1 MRFNFRFLVAALMTI
16 GSSYAIAQVDV
27 IDRFDGTTLNSRWIT
42 APGLFTK
49 AGGSYRQTNGAL
61 NFTVATGSSSR
72 VENNIHVLN
81 TNTLPTDQSW
91 SLVIGMHNSADY
103 SSFYGSS
110 QLQMGVL
117 DLRTINSDFRGVV
130 FTLARYR
137 DLNGGNPLFG
147 FYGTNLPKWYENGG
161 IWTNANTNASARF
174 EYNALTRTLQGF
186 VTTDGVNPIDNTYN
200 YFSAGPASS
209 IPIPATAKLNL
220 LVIQNVYSVAV
231 PVGKMWV
238 DNYKLSFAPL
248 DGRLYPG
255 LPATLSRRPGQDL
268 FLSVS
273 PRDNGTFTYD
283 WKKNGQT
290 IAPLA
295 FGKHAYF
302 KAGLQSADSG
312 TYSVVVRRNGSLYAS
327 NQTVLTLTNTAPG
340 PFGVDDFSTSSTRWS
355 GLWGFDAHDSYLE
368 VNQGQLDYV
377 LDKAG
382 SENSQAFQIWDT
394 RLPSSQNWEVVV
406 DTFIE
411 QEVSPAGFFALR
423 LGVAAPVSPSG
434 GLEKLNGLEI
444 NFANSRYG
452 GGKKIQN
459 IKTIPTGD
467 GWLELSQPALNQST
481 TAVALRMKWDAV
493 TKVLT
498 SYYDSNGATG
508 GYVWTQSAT
517 NNLSSLPSSQL
528 AAGFYPLV
536 SGIAEPSFLLPA
548 GQAYFKN
555 FQVRT
560 GPVILAQMV
569 PQTAAEGGSVT
580 FTAPGEGTGPISYQ
594 WRKNG
599 VAIDGQ
605 TNSTLTL
612 SGLTATDAGQYS
624 VFISNALGTITSSNT
639 LLTVIVPPGFPTQ
652 ATNGLR
658 VNLGSAFRYQPMIT
672 GSAAVF
678 TSGNL
683 PPGLS
688 VNRTNGLITGTP
700 TTAGYYRSALT
711 ASNFAGTGALRLNFT
726 IPGSSQTLPFTDD
739 FSRTNAN
746 RYMPLGFSG
755 ISAEARA
762 GLTNGVLRFTCISNA
777 RAAELFPR
785 PFGYGEEAV
794 FGWAAN
800 LGLSVNRPWQIEAD
814 ACVPESGLFG
824 LAIYPDSLNSTV
836 EQALPR
842 RLNLYWHRTPTNSRG
857 WLATSGWTVNGAGQ
871 QEEYDSPPMGHLN
884 SGLTSSVVKLRL
896 VMGISGANRLLTAWG
911 TEDLTGR
918 GGWSQIGQTLELS
931 PGGTTKTDHYP
942 LGQDW
947 NLSTNSTFSLALFGQ
962 FGAAGQASW
971 VDNLRVTV
979 AVPPVITSTTN
990 LIGQVGKASFS
1001 YSIRATNSPT
1011 SFAASNLPA
1020 GLGVDSSTG
1029 LITGTPTAAGSKN
1042 VVLYASSP
1050 AGTGSR
1056 TNLAIILPEFT
1067 SAATSSGSVNDTAFS
1082 HRVELSANNFGATL
1096 RFSALNLPTG
1106 TAINATSGVISGK
1119 PTVAGTYP
1127 TTVTITA
1134 LGASASQ
1141 RIDFTFPAALGGQY
1155 SRTLNPKPTNVTGLP
1170 AGLSY
1175 NRTTGVISGTP
1186 LTAGNFT
1193 AVGQLVGGGTI
1204 NISIPVLPSVPVISS
1219 PTNMAAKVGQEFF
1232 YQIVPGGFGREWA
1245 GFDSF
1250 ETTTSTNWTTS
1261 TNQGNAT
1268 LIRPGGATGRLVFRP
1283 GTTSNVTQRSYQYW
1297 NRAVPAHASWLA
1309 FVDAFSVPT
1318 NPSGGLQMGL
1328 AAVQI
1333 EGRTISP
1340 KASPPQIRNVFW
1352 NKIDRSDST
1361 AYQWS
1366 QNLVGG
1372 VPWGDNFAGRT
1383 DVAAYDN
1390 NGLGFA
1396 DSYALYGSGLSIL
1409 NSRAVYRNSSPGSFG
1424 LLPPICLSVNRSW
1437 TATVQVKMS
1446 NNWPIRYAGLILGVM
1461 KAPQPVSPKVA
1472 NLNMNQLLAAITN
1485 RFETQI
1491 GRNNSDGNY
1500 FGYHGYAAGGYN
1512 DDGPNQITSSTV
1524 GLLKLTYNAT
1534 NRTLRSAY
1542 STDISLDSPSFS
1554 VEGETLK
1561 VENLDWNNPGS
1572 LGARWGLNSN
1582 SCFWFFLSGATEGTG
1597 NGNNPDRMAMTFF
1610 TVYPDGEQSP
1620 SVQGID
1626 QGVCAIGYDAGE
1638 KEVTAFRWDG
1648 EAGDLVEMGKTS
1660 TAGWQI
1666 GGNSSFAM
1674 LIGGLGSGSGRVTN
1688 DGSLDNFVLMPWK
1701 ENFIYGVEGT
1711 LPPGLIFD
1719 SDSGSIT
1726 GQPTSPGTY
1735 NIFITVQGD
1744 GGRARQSVRIVV
1756 VN

>member
-1 MRFNFRFLVAALMTI
+1 MII

-27 IDRFDGTTLNSRWIT
+27 IDRFDGPTLNSRWVT
-42 APGLFTK
+42 APGLITK

-61 NFTVATGSSSR
+61 NFTVATGSTSR

-81 TNTLPTDQSW
+81 TNSLPTDRSW
-91 SLVIGMHNSADY
+91 TLVIGMHNSADY
-103 SSFYGSS
+103 STQYGAS
-110 QLQMGVL
+110 QLQIGVG
-117 DLRTINSDFRGVV
+117 DMRTVNSVYGGVG
-130 FTLARYR
+130 FTLARSR
-137 DLNGGNPLFG
+137 NLNGGNPLFG
-147 FYGTNLPKWYENGG
+147 FYGTNLPKWYDNGG

-200 YFSAGPASS
+200 YSPAGPASS

-220 LVIQNVYSVAV
+220 LVIQNVYRVAV
-231 PVGKMWV
+231 PVGRMWV

-368 VNQGQLDYV
+368 VNEGQLDYV

-382 SENSQAFQIWDT
+382 SENSQAFQLWDN
-394 RLPSSQNWEVVV
+394 RLPSSQNWEVVI
-406 DTFIE
+406 DTFMDSE
-411 QEVSPAGFFALR
+411 LSPERYFALR
-423 LGVAAPVSPSG
+423 LGVAAPVNLAN
-434 GLEKLNGLEI
+434 GLGALNGLEI

-517 NNLSSLPSSQL
+517 NNLSSLPPSQL
-528 AAGFYPLV
+528 AAGFYALV

-560 GPVILAQMV
+560 GPVIPAQMA

-580 FTAPGEGTGPISYQ
+580 FTAPGEGTEPISYQ

-599 VAIDGQ
+599 VSIDGQ
-605 TNSTLTL
+605 TNSTLTI

-639 LLTVIVPPGFPTQ
+639 LLTVIVPPGFPIQ

-658 VNLGSAFRYQPMIT
+658 GNLGSAFRYQPMIT
-672 GSAAVF
+672 GSAAAF

-700 TTAGYYRSALT
+700 TSAGYYRSELT
-711 ASNFAGTGALRLNFT
+711 ASNFAGTAALRLNFT
-726 IPGSSQTLPFTDD
+726 IPGSPQTLPFTDD

-896 VMGISGANRLLTAWG
+896 VMGISGPNRLLTAWG

-979 AVPPVITSTTN
+979 AVAPVITSITN

-1001 YSIRATNSPT
+1001 YSISATNSPT

-1029 LITGTPTAAGSKN
+1029 LITGTPTAAGSNN

-1056 TNLAIILPEFT
+1056 TNLAIILPEFISATT
-1067 SAATSSGSVNDTAFS
+1067 STGFVNDGGFS
-1082 HRVELSANNFGATL
+1082 HRVAVGTNNFGSNLKYVA
-1096 RFSALNLPTG
+1096 SGLPTG
-1106 TAINATSGVISGK
+1106 MSINATSGLISGK
-1119 PTVAGTYP
+1119 PTVAGAFP
-1127 TTVTITA
+1127 ATVTITA

-1141 RIDFTFPAALGGQY
+1141 RIDFTIQGAAGGVF
-1155 SRTLNPKPTNVTGLP
+1155 SLTLNPRPTNVLNLP
-1170 AGLSY
+1170 VGLSY
-1175 NRTTGVISGTP
+1175 NKTTGVISGTP
-1186 LTAGNFT
+1186 QGWGNFT
-1193 AVGQLVGGGTI
+1193 ATGLFSIGSPTAI
-1204 NISIPVLPSVPVISS
+1204 NIPVMPSVP
-1219 PTNMAAKVGQEFF
+1219 
-1232 YQIVPGGFGREWA
+1232 
-1245 GFDSF
+1245 
-1250 ETTTSTNWTTS
+1250 
-1261 TNQGNAT
+1261 
-1268 LIRPGGATGRLVFRP
+1268 
-1283 GTTSNVTQRSYQYW
+1283 
-1297 NRAVPAHASWLA
+1297 
-1309 FVDAFSVPT
+1309 
-1318 NPSGGLQMGL
+1318 
-1328 AAVQI
+1328 
-1333 EGRTISP
+1333 
-1340 KASPPQIRNVFW
+1340 
-1352 NKIDRSDST
+1352 
-1361 AYQWS
+1361 
-1366 QNLVGG
+1366 
-1372 VPWGDNFAGRT
+1372 
-1383 DVAAYDN
+1383 
-1390 NGLGFA
+1390 
-1396 DSYALYGSGLSIL
+1396 
-1409 NSRAVYRNSSPGSFG
+1409 
-1424 LLPPICLSVNRSW
+1424 
-1437 TATVQVKMS
+1437 
-1446 NNWPIRYAGLILGVM
+1446 
-1461 KAPQPVSPKVA
+1461 
-1472 NLNMNQLLAAITN
+1472 
-1485 RFETQI
+1485 
-1491 GRNNSDGNY
+1491 
-1500 FGYHGYAAGGYN
+1500 
-1512 DDGPNQITSSTV
+1512 
-1524 GLLKLTYNAT
+1524 
-1534 NRTLRSAY
+1534 
-1542 STDISLDSPSFS
+1542 
-1554 VEGETLK
+1554 
-1561 VENLDWNNPGS
+1561 
-1572 LGARWGLNSN
+1572 
-1582 SCFWFFLSGATEGTG
+1582 
-1597 NGNNPDRMAMTFF
+1597 
-1610 TVYPDGEQSP
+1610 
-1620 SVQGID
+1620 
-1626 QGVCAIGYDAGE
+1626 
-1638 KEVTAFRWDG
+1638 
-1648 EAGDLVEMGKTS
+1648 
-1660 TAGWQI
+1660 
-1666 GGNSSFAM
+1666 
-1674 LIGGLGSGSGRVTN
+1674 LIGGPTN
-1688 DGSLDNFVLMPWK
+1688 
-1701 ENFIYGVEGT
+1701 
-1711 LPPGLIFD
+1711 
-1719 SDSGSIT
+1719 
-1726 GQPTSPGTY
+1726 
-1735 NIFITVQGD
+1735 
-1744 GGRARQSVRIVV
+1744 
-1756 VN
+1756 